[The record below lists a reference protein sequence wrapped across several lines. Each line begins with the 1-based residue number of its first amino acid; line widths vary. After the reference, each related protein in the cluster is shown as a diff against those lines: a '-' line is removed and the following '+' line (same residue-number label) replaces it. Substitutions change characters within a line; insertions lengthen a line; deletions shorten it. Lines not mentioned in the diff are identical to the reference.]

1 MYEGKD
7 KSFYICEYEHADLI
21 LIPEIFE
28 HDRVTGGGENANVTE
43 IFRDSGTIWKL
54 WQKHLAC
61 GWQQVSPL
69 MPSSI
74 WRGN

>member
-7 KSFYICEYEHADLI
+7 KSFYICEYEHADLV

-43 IFRDSGTIWKL
+43 IFRDSGTIL
-54 WQKHLAC
+54 RIGSSGRNTSLA
-61 GWQQVSPL
+61 GD
-69 MPSSI
+69 
-74 WRGN
+74 NK